1 MCVNH
6 ASRPLLPFRRPAARA
21 GWCRACWCS
30 CRKPLT
36 PAAALPSPCSQG
48 GLVQGM
54 LVQLQNQQMALLVEV
69 GEGSVTLDA
78 NSMLAGKTLTFFL
91 ELLDIQA
98 GPGGAEAA

>member
-1 MCVNH
+1 
-6 ASRPLLPFRRPAARA
+6 
-21 GWCRACWCS
+21 
-30 CRKPLT
+30 
-36 PAAALPSPCSQG
+36 
-48 GLVQGM
+48 M

-78 NSMLAGKTLTFFL
+78 NSMLAGKTLTFAL